1 MLAAALC
8 YAAPPPAS
16 IRSEDILNHLE
27 DAIAWYRHLLGIDQA
42 SDDVL
47 VRQNVHDASLRALQS
62 AFDFARAGEPL
73 AAPETSANTAR
84 PGQNLQQAIS
94 RAADRVAN
102 VKARIA
108 GVDAAIAK
116 SSGKKRADLQ
126 AQRKELAAE
135 LDLANTIQNSLQLL
149 ATSAGSSI
157 GGGLDAQIDELERT
171 VPEVRRDKP
180 GGPPHGAQVSNANAA
195 PQPLRADSQGMIGL
209 IGDFF
214 SLRARRRQVDGMS
227 KATDSYLAK
236 IDKLR
241 APLLNEIRSTARRAD
256 EIAAEEDPAADS
268 EARQRELA
276 AMTDRFKQVSKAMVP
291 LVEEARAAGSARG
304 YLQESIGDLDEAWRK
319 SAQYLALRIAA
330 IVGAIFLIL
339 LLSEAWRRA
348 TFRYVSDLRRR
359 RQFLTLRRIVVVCA
373 VILVVMGGLVTE
385 FGSLAT
391 YAGFVTAGVAVALQ
405 SPILSIVAY
414 FFLIGRY
421 GLRVGDRVTVSNV
434 TGQVI
439 EIGLVRFYLMELG
452 PDMRSTGRVV
462 VFSNSVIFQPSALY
476 KQMPGVDYVWHR
488 VTLTLASDSDAQLAE
503 SKLNAAADSVYQTY
517 RDKVERQH
525 RLMEQTLDVDIS
537 APRPETRMRYTD
549 AGLEFTV
556 RYPAELKQAAST
568 DDQLLRAL
576 YDAIEN
582 EPKLKFA
589 PAGRPKIQ
597 MAA

>member
-42 SDDVL
+42 SDDLL

>member
-195 PQPLRADSQGMIGL
+195 PQPLRTDSQGMIGL

>member
-42 SDDVL
+42 SDDLL

-195 PQPLRADSQGMIGL
+195 PQPLRTDSQGMIGL